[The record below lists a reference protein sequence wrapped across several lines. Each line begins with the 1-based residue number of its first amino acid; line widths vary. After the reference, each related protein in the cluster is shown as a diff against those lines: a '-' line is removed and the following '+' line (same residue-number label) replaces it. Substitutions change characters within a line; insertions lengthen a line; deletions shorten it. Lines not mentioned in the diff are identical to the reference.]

1 LDLKTTIVGAVDTYS
16 GLQLQADNYGYLIQ
30 GGIKQGAGGYLFF
43 KANNGG
49 SYTTAMT
56 LTNTGNVGIGTSTP
70 GLTAANRT
78 VLDINGTN
86 NSLIAFSSGGSWRS
100 YIYND
105 GTNLTIS
112 CGSGVVNFTN
122 NADAE
127 RMRITRYGSV
137 CFGAINSPGSNPAYK
152 AAFTDAIAMSVNANG
167 NNMVNFFNG
176 SGTYVASIAVAASS
190 VAYNTTSD
198 YRLKED
204 LKDFGGLDLL
214 SNIKVYDFAW
224 KLDNTR
230 TYGVVAH
237 ELADVLPSAVSGE
250 KDGENIQGVDYSKL
264 VPVLVKAIQE
274 LNERLNKAGL

>member
-1 LDLKTTIVGAVDTYS
+1 
-16 GLQLQADNYGYLIQ
+16 
-30 GGIKQGAGGYLFF
+30 
-43 KANNGG
+43 
-49 SYTTAMT
+49 
-56 LTNTGNVGIGTSTP
+56 
-70 GLTAANRT
+70 
-78 VLDINGTN
+78 
-86 NSLIAFSSGGSWRS
+86 
-100 YIYND
+100 
-105 GTNLTIS
+105 
-112 CGSGVVNFTN
+112 
-122 NADAE
+122 
-127 RMRITRYGSV
+127 
-137 CFGAINSPGSNPAYK
+137 
-152 AAFTDAIAMSVNANG
+152 
-167 NNMVNFFNG
+167 MVNFFNG

-198 YRLKED
+198 YRLKQD

-274 LNERLNKAGL
+274 QQALIISLQEQINAIVATK